1 MACFSISLIEQL
13 LIWAVIFVAVFAIIN
28 LLLPFVMSHAGGI
41 LGSALNVVIAI
52 VRIVFWAAV
61 VIVVII
67 FAFDMIS
74 CLVGH
79 LPSLL
84 PHR

>member
-1 MACFSISLIEQL
+1 MLIEQL
-13 LIWAVIFVAVFAIIN
+13 LIWVVIFVAVFAIIN
-28 LLLPFVMSHAGGI
+28 LLLPLVTRHATGT
-41 LGSALNVVIAI
+41 LGEAVNIVIAI
-52 VRIVFWAAV
+52 IRIVFWAAV

-67 FAFDMIS
+67 FAFNMIS
-74 CLVGH
+74 CLLGQ